1 MVSTLLVNKIS
12 HDSTMQPILRR
23 EVALG
28 ELAYICQAGWSS
40 LPLLQP
46 DLQAGC
52 DAQRAVQDLSQR
64 LNCTSIGPVALDLR
78 SQYQILRP
86 YSLVSFGGVTFYYAS

>member
-46 DLQAGC
+46 DLQCLKCG
-52 DAQRAVQDLSQR
+52 RFRGPAVMLSAPCR
-64 LNCTSIGPVALDLR
+64 IFPK
-78 SQYQILRP
+78 
-86 YSLVSFGGVTFYYAS
+86 VSFGGVTFYYAS

>member
-1 MVSTLLVNKIS
+1 MSSGLVFTATITARPSVSKVWTFS
-12 HDSTMQPILRR
+12 R
-23 EVALG
+23 
-28 ELAYICQAGWSS
+28 
-40 LPLLQP
+40 
-46 DLQAGC
+46 AGC